1 MKKLLI
7 ATAFAAFA
15 VTPALAQQS
24 PWQGWRTNVQYGS
37 SQTYMYAPAPGY
49 AQPGM
54 GFMGSSPDVVVE
66 NGILL
71 GQDPDVNVRL
81 QLRREAIGTEGYS
94 LVPGQ

>member
-1 MKKLLI
+1 MKKILI
-7 ATAFAAFA
+7 ATVLAAFA

-24 PWQGWRTNVQYGS
+24 PWSGWRSNVQYAP
-37 SQTYMYAPAPGY
+37 SQTYMYAPTQGY
-49 AQPGM
+49 VQPDIGY
-54 GFMGSSPDVVVE
+54 MGSSPDVVIE

-71 GQDPDVNVRL
+71 GQDPDANVRL